1 MIGEMMPDAAS
12 VPPPLEGSMPFVVGA
27 NRSGTTLLRLM
38 LDAHPDLAIPP
49 ETHFVPNLIELFE
62 QGAAS
67 RDDALALIAARPEFG
82 DFGMSEDEL
91 SRAIAGQPQTAR
103 GVLLAFYGLYASK
116 QGKRRCGDKTPG
128 YSTSMRAI
136 EGVVPEARF
145 VHIIRDGRDV
155 ALSVMSRGL
164 KERSI
169 EELAQRW
176 KRRIKRTRKQ
186 GGNVAHYTEIRYE
199 DLIADT
205 ETSLRRVCEFL
216 ELPWED
222 AILSYHERAAERMSE
237 MSGELESAEGRQA
250 LPARHRSEMHSATS
264 EPPQRERIEKW
275 KREMNP
281 ADVSEFEAIA
291 GDLLA
296 ELGYETISTS

>member
-1 MIGEMMPDAAS
+1 
-12 VPPPLEGSMPFVVGA
+12 MPFVVGA

-38 LDAHPDLAIPP
+38 LDAHPELAIPP

-62 QGAAS
+62 EGEPS

-91 SRAIAGQPQTAR
+91 RDAMAAEPDTAR
-103 GVLLAFYGLYASK
+103 GALLAFYGLYSAKQSK
-116 QGKRRCGDKTPG
+116 SRCGDKTPG
-128 YSTSMRAI
+128 YSTSMRDI
-136 EGVVPEARF
+136 EGVLPEARF

-164 KERSI
+164 KERTI

-186 GGNVAHYTEIRYE
+186 GTTVAHYTEVRYE
-199 DLIADT
+199 DLITDT
-205 ETSLRRVCEFL
+205 EATLRGLCEFL
-216 ELPWED
+216 DLPFD
-222 AILSYHERAAERMSE
+222 PAMLTYHERAAERMSE

-250 LPARHRSEMHSATS
+250 LPAGHRSEMHAATS
-264 EPPQRERIEKW
+264 QPPQRERIEKW
-275 KREMNP
+275 KREMARN
-281 ADVSEFEAIA
+281 DSESFEEIA

-296 ELGYETISTS
+296 ELGYETISAP